1 MADVRVTVYFQVEDN
16 VAIKVAAIMVPEER
30 VDDPHLFSSIAT
42 HIAAEAGVAE
52 DQIGAAQGGYGGNDS
67 SLGGWPSMR
76 RKAGPRPGSKAD
88 DDSRSWG

>member
-16 VAIKVAAIMVPEER
+16 AAIKVAELMVPESR

-42 HIAAEAGVAE
+42 HLAAEAGVAE
-52 DQIGAAQGGYGGNDS
+52 DRIGAFGGQGGNDS

-76 RKAGPRPGSKAD
+76 RPSRPRPGSKAD